1 MGEHKEAQAVL
12 VSSIAAY
19 CRNRE
24 RKTKS
29 AYHSQGPLIQV
40 VLSRRGELQSSCF
53 DEFITRLD
61 QFSDDYIKCKS
72 VDAGGRDVE

>member
-29 AYHSQGPLIQV
+29 AYHSQGPMIQV
-40 VLSRRGELQSSCF
+40 VLSRHSGLQIF
-53 DEFITRLD
+53 YANMTR
-61 QFSDDYIKCKS
+61 S
-72 VDAGGRDVE
+72 VFGRLYKVQIG

>member
-1 MGEHKEAQAVL
+1 MDEHKEAQAVL

-29 AYHSQGPLIQV
+29 AYHSQGPMIQV
-40 VLSRRGELQSSCF
+40 VLSRRSELQSSCV
-53 DEFITRLD
+53 TT
-61 QFSDDYIKCKS
+61 S
-72 VDAGGRDVE
+72 